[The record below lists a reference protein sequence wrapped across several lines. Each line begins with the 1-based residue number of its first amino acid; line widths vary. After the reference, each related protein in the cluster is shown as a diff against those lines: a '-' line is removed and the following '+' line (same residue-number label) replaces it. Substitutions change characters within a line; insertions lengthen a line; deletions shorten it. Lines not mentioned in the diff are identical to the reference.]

1 MDKARAS
8 AAQNGKIQRQR
19 RAGNTPRDE
28 QIKTLISNPC
38 VIRWSD
44 GSESRAAIG
53 DIFYTEEAYDRYRAY
68 KESGNP
74 YPVEVSPLEGAA
86 TLIFP
91 EDPDG
96 ERELFQKICNDFTA
110 ALRQFVGEAPT
121 REQKDPLQ
129 LADEATAIFNQQAE
143 ETQREL
149 QRMADEA
156 QDAINKGA
164 GL

>member
-28 QIKTLISNPC
+28 QIKTLISKPC

-68 KESGNP
+68 KESGNHTP
-74 YPVEVSPLEGAA
+74 
-86 TLIFP
+86 
-91 EDPDG
+91 
-96 ERELFQKICNDFTA
+96 
-110 ALRQFVGEAPT
+110 
-121 REQKDPLQ
+121 
-129 LADEATAIFNQQAE
+129 
-143 ETQREL
+143 
-149 QRMADEA
+149 
-156 QDAINKGA
+156 
-164 GL
+164 